1 MEASGGSKANLKGK
15 RSVTWDPALDGSQSG
30 PSVKASARCEPH
42 IPRPNSYHIRTPD
55 RVSELK
61 EHNLDTAE
69 ALDAIEL
76 EFSRIRQDYL
86 EFYNRQSNPIDMYN
100 LGRESQRLQDLLVT
114 KVLLQLE
121 SMEVENRDKE
131 NRWKRKALLTEA
143 NDLLELVND
152 FLKDHQTSP
161 IHNSSEDIRSED
173 VRSTQQ
179 QEESKPLPVRRSG
192 KAGAAS
198 SRNSRPLP
206 DPYLGRRI
214 ASLTPEELRR
224 GAIRRYYYLYEKY
237 DSAGYISSANFE
249 KFYFEVPSRS
259 KPGDL
264 VEARL
269 ERPRNTFEDS
279 AYFHVELVLDED
291 AHGPDRNQGSHRRSA
306 NHPSSHDRDNR
317 VPPSQTRHRS
327 EQHDHHGDS
336 AKEEQNPHHRRG
348 PPKSI
353 LKNTQTDKSMSE
365 TRRRRYDYPSGWDDD
380 AHVPHDHMR
389 VRDNDDEE
397 SASSSSDSSRSSR
410 DSRYSYDS
418 RERNRRRNSR
428 RRESP
433 TREPQ
438 LRNWFKDSVMGFGK

>member
-42 IPRPNSYHIRTPD
+42 IPRLNSYHIRTPD
-55 RVSELK
+55 RITELK

-86 EFYNRQSNPIDMYN
+86 EFCNHQSNPIDMYN

-121 SMEVENRDKE
+121 SMEVENWDEE

-143 NDLLELVND
+143 NDLLTLMKN
-152 FLKDHQTSP
+152 FLKNYQISP
-161 IHNSSEDIRSED
+161 IYNPSQDIRSQD
-173 VRSTQQ
+173 ARSNQQ
-179 QEESKPLPVRRSG
+179 QEKSESLPIRRSG
-192 KAGAAS
+192 KAGASS
-198 SRNSRPLP
+198 SRNSRPFS
-206 DPYLGRRI
+206 DAYLGYHKV
-214 ASLTPEELRR
+214 SLTPEELRR
-224 GAIRRYYYLYEKY
+224 GAIKSASFLYEKY
-237 DSAGYISSANFE
+237 DRTGYVSSANFE

-336 AKEEQNPHHRRG
+336 AKEEKTHITGAALPR
-348 PPKSI
+348 
-353 LKNTQTDKSMSE
+353 
-365 TRRRRYDYPSGWDDD
+365 
-380 AHVPHDHMR
+380 AF
-389 VRDNDDEE
+389 
-397 SASSSSDSSRSSR
+397 SRIPR
-410 DSRYSYDS
+410 
-418 RERNRRRNSR
+418 
-428 RRESP
+428 P
-433 TREPQ
+433 TRA
-438 LRNWFKDSVMGFGK
+438 